1 MPVPGKS
8 RVVGMPVTSVAHSS
22 HVTTEPGT
30 LLAGNEMFDKLKPYD
45 GCAPMT
51 TAAYVNVLTKENLG
65 VTAKLEFCKSPPGA
79 DVVSIIANVLFSSR
93 GRGDDDGDGVNDGVA
108 VQLFVTVGVPEPEGE
123 TDRDFVPV
131 LEDVNVG
138 EPVLLGD
145 DPADGVREL
154 DGV

>member
-1 MPVPGKS
+1 MAAGGIATVPVPGKS

-65 VTAKLEFCKSPPGA
+65 VTVKLEF
-79 DVVSIIANVLFSSR
+79 FR
-93 GRGDDDGDGVNDGVA
+93 
-108 VQLFVTVGVPEPEGE
+108 
-123 TDRDFVPV
+123 
-131 LEDVNVG
+131 
-138 EPVLLGD
+138 
-145 DPADGVREL
+145 
-154 DGV
+154 